1 MKPHTETST
10 DSHGNATH
18 SRKYL
23 LLSVL
28 PLINVHS
35 QFETNDILRR
45 QHSPCGFRRV
55 FDCVVG
61 QALKNLL
68 RTNNIKIIN

>member
-28 PLINVHS
+28 PPLTFVKTANLPPFTADAGHRAA
-35 QFETNDILRR
+35 F
-45 QHSPCGFRRV
+45 GV
-55 FDCVVG
+55 FSTVWWG
-61 QALKNLL
+61 KH
-68 RTNNIKIIN
+68 

>member
-28 PLINVHS
+28 PPPV
-35 QFETNDILRR
+35 
-45 QHSPCGFRRV
+45 
-55 FDCVVG
+55 
-61 QALKNLL
+61 
-68 RTNNIKIIN
+68 NIC

>member
-35 QFETNDILRR
+35 QLETNDILRR
-45 QHSPCGFRRV
+45 QHSPCGFRL
-55 FDCVVG
+55 CG
-61 QALKNLL
+61 GAS
-68 RTNNIKIIN
+68 IKEFIENK

>member
-10 DSHGNATH
+10 DSHGNATY

-28 PLINVHS
+28 PPP
-35 QFETNDILRR
+35 R
-45 QHSPCGFRRV
+45 
-55 FDCVVG
+55 
-61 QALKNLL
+61 
-68 RTNNIKIIN
+68 